1 MSDAMSFTPRFP
13 WNDDER
19 DTRSFIQYY
28 ANEPVIPEDEYVP
41 TYIIMRE
48 YFKEQQMALSCDE
61 CYDYDYDDNNNYAQ
75 IYYEYEDDMNSDV
88 FSTFSC
94 TESLDGTLDDAVPK
108 SENNDDENASSPF
121 VSNKYWYM

>member
-1 MSDAMSFTPRFP
+1 MSEAMSFTPRFP

-41 TYIIMRE
+41 TYVIMKE
-48 YFKEQQMALSCDE
+48 YFKEQQMALYCDDCNE
-61 CYDYDYDDNNNYAQ
+61 YDDNNAPDYIQ
-75 IYYEYEDDMNSDV
+75 TYYEYEDDMNSDV

-94 TESLDGTLDDAVPK
+94 TESLDGTMDDALPK
-108 SENNDDENASSPF
+108 NENTDEESAASPF